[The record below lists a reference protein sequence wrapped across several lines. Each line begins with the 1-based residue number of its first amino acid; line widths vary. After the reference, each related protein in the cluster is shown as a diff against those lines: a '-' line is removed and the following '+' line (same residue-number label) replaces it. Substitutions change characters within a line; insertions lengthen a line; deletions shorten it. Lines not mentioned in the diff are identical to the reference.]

1 MKLNSV
7 YYPPYD
13 VFVDSETGEIKL
25 PICKC
30 NEDDDACIFLKNWIY
45 DGRPTH
51 VSKEELER
59 INNNI

>member
-7 YYPPYD
+7 YYPAYD
-13 VFVDSETGEIKL
+13 VFVDSETGEIEL

-30 NEDDDACIFLKNWIY
+30 NEDDDSCMFLKNWIY

-59 INNNI
+59 INNNK